1 MAHAGEARKKEF
13 AYRRQIVELWN
24 MEAVKTLAKMHRHGL
39 GKADVNMEKAVKWY
53 RRAAEAGDFESAKE
67 LGIIYDRGRGVE
79 VDKTQAVQWYER
91 ALQAGDEE
99 IRREDEE
106 ELLCISGTRQ
116 DKKQKM
122 IMIMVRLSDM
132 YEHGIGA
139 AVDEE
144 RAAELRKRA
153 KEEKTALIIYQKKAS
168 GTFGDM
174 ILAWFQAGKQRIE
187 SVIYGRKTE
196 K

>member
-13 AYRRQIVELWN
+13 SYRRQIVELWN
-24 MEAVKTLAKMHRHGL
+24 MEAVKTLAKRHRYGL

-91 ALQAGDEE
+91 ALRAGEEE
-99 IRREDEE
+99 IRREDDE

-132 YEHGIGA
+132 YAHGIGA

-144 RAAELRKRA
+144 RAAALRKQA
-153 KEEKTALIIYQKKAS
+153 KEENTALIIYRKKAS
-168 GTFGDM
+168 GTFDDM
-174 ILAWFQAGKQRIE
+174 ISAWFYAGKQRIA
-187 SVIYGRKTE
+187 SLISGRMRE

>member
-1 MAHAGEARKKEF
+1 MVDEGEVRKKEL
-13 AYRRQIVELWN
+13 AYRKQIAELWN
-24 MEAVKTLAKMHRHGL
+24 MEAVKTLAKMHQHGI
-39 GKADVNMEKAVKWY
+39 GKADVNIEKAMKWY
-53 RRAAEAGDFESAKE
+53 RIAAEAGDFESAKE

-79 VDKTQAVQWYER
+79 VDKTQAVQWYEK

-99 IRREDEE
+99 IRREDDG

-132 YEHGIGA
+132 YAYGIGT
-139 AVDEE
+139 AVDEA
-144 RAAELRKRA
+144 RAAALRNRA
-153 KEEKTALIIYQKKAS
+153 KEENTALIIYQKKAS

-174 ILAWFQAGKQRIE
+174 ISAWFYEGKQRIA
-187 SVIYGRKTE
+187 SVISGRMRE